1 MNNFRKRVLLTSI
14 LVIIGCATAALF
26 YNHTN
31 DKGGT
36 TIKEEF
42 QINTPL
48 YPSHWM
54 DYQRTYPHDYIKP
67 ESYMEAMQEAT
78 VLRKTSPQMR
88 LEWEFEGPTNIGGRI
103 TDLAIHPADLNT
115 IYVGAA
121 SGGVFKT
128 TDEGNTWVNTFT
140 EASVISIGALTVDPG
155 NPNVLYAGTGE
166 SNSSSYSF
174 IGDGI
179 YKSVDAGETW
189 QNVGL
194 NASAYIGRI
203 IVDYSNSD
211 KVYVAACGNL
221 FSVGGERGI
230 YRSVNGGT
238 EWENVLFVNDS
249 TSGIDLVQ
257 HPDDPDILYA
267 AMWERKRGLNYRN
280 SFGEGSGIWKTTD
293 GGDTWIEMTNGVP
306 TGDDVGR
313 IGLSIAK
320 STPDVLYAIYDMPYP
335 EVNVFK
341 TTDGGD
347 SWNQTNDNVLD
358 GMNSSF
364 GWYFGQIRVDPDN
377 ENRIYV
383 FGVDMYRSDN
393 GGNSWNQIAGYYN
406 FDEIHVDHHA
416 MYIDENTGRVFEGND
431 GGLYISDNFGND
443 WQKINTLGITQF
455 YDVEIDYLM
464 PHRLYG
470 GTQDNNTIRTLTG
483 ATNNWQA
490 ILGGDGFYSLVD
502 YTNNNI
508 IYAEY
513 QWGNLYKST
522 DGWNFNDIS
531 GYWQG
536 DQDINRVNW
545 SAPLVMHP
553 EDPETLYFGTYRI
566 WKTTNGGSSW
576 IAVSS
581 DLTQGGSGS
590 FHTIT
595 TLATS
600 SINPNIVLAG
610 SADGRIHIS
619 TNAGF
624 GWTDISEGLP
634 VRWITRVEADP
645 FDENT
650 IYATISGFRWDESES
665 HVFKSTDLGENWTSI
680 SGNLPELPVNVIRA
694 DPENEGYLFV
704 GTDAGV
710 YYTENGGNN
719 WVNIMNGLPNVPVT
733 AMKIHNPS
741 RKLLIGTYGIS
752 MYSLNID
759 YLVAVDEKPTKEV
772 AELKCY
778 PNPSSVRT
786 GNITI
791 EINGQFNENSFV
803 EIIDI
808 SGKRVKILN
817 PVVKN
822 DKVVWDATNQA
833 GIKVKPGIYIVNII
847 TVQLNY
853 SGKIQLTN

>member
-14 LVIIGCATAALF
+14 LVIIGCATVALF
-26 YNHTN
+26 FIHQN
-31 DKGGT
+31 DVRE
-36 TIKEEF
+36 TITKEEF
-42 QINTPL
+42 QINSPL

-67 ESYMEAMQEAT
+67 ESYLEAMQEVT
-78 VLRKTSPQMR
+78 VLRKTSPRMR

-103 TDLAIHPADLNT
+103 TDLAIHPDDLNT
-115 IYVGAA
+115 IYVGSA

-155 NPNVLYAGTGE
+155 NSNVLYAGTGE

-293 GGDTWIEMTNGVP
+293 GGDTWVELTNGIH

-313 IGLSIAK
+313 IGLTIAK
-320 STPDVLYAIYDMPYP
+320 SNPNVLYAVYDMPYS

-341 TTDGGD
+341 TIDGGD

-393 GGNSWNQIAGYYN
+393 GGNSWNHIAGYYN
-406 FDEIHVDHHA
+406 IDEIHVDHHA
-416 MYIDENTGRVFEGND
+416 MYIDEITGRIFEGND

-508 IYAEY
+508 IYAES

-522 DGWNFNDIS
+522 NGGGYFNYIA
-531 GYWQG
+531 
-536 DQDINRVNW
+536 DQMENDRINW
-545 SAPLVMHP
+545 SAPLIMHP
-553 EDPETLYFGTYRI
+553 EDPETLYFGTHRV

-576 IAVSS
+576 IAVSD
-581 DLTQGGSGS
+581 DLTQGSSGS
-590 FHTIT
+590 FHTLT
-595 TLATS
+595 TLAIS

-619 TNAGF
+619 TNSGF

-650 IYATISGFRWDESES
+650 IYATLSGFRWDESES
-665 HVFKSTDLGENWTSI
+665 HVFKSTDLGENWSGI

-710 YYTENGGNN
+710 YYTEDGGEN

-741 RKLLIGTYGIS
+741 RKLVIGTYGIS

-759 YLVAVDEKPTKEV
+759 HLVVVDEKPTKEV

-791 EINGQFNENSFV
+791 EINGQFDENSFV
-803 EIIDI
+803 EIIEI
-808 SGKRVKILN
+808 SGERVKILN
-817 PVVKN
+817 SVVKN
-822 DKVVWDATNQA
+822 DKVVWDATNQS

-847 TVQLNY
+847 TNQLNY

>member
-1 MNNFRKRVLLTSI
+1 MNNSKKRILLLSI
-14 LVIIGCATAALF
+14 LIIVGCATGALF
-26 YNHTN
+26 FNHQN
-31 DKGGT
+31 DVNGT
-36 TIKEEF
+36 ITKEEF
-42 QINTPL
+42 QIDSPL

-54 DYQRTYPHDYIKP
+54 DYQRTYPNDYIKP
-67 ESYMEAMQEAT
+67 ESYLEAMHEAS
-78 VLRKTSPQMR
+78 VLRKTSPGMR

-179 YKSVDAGETW
+179 YKSVDAGDTW

-221 FSVGGERGI
+221 FSTGGERGI
-230 YRSVNGGT
+230 YRSVDGGS

-257 HPDDPDILYA
+257 HPDDPNILYA

-280 SFGEGSGIWKTTD
+280 SFGDGSGIWKTID
-293 GGDTWIEMTNGVP
+293 GGDTWVEITNGVP

-313 IGLSIAK
+313 IGLAIAK
-320 STPDVLYAIYDMPYP
+320 SNHNVLYAIYDMPYS

-341 TTDGGD
+341 TIDGGD

-364 GWYFGQIRVDPDN
+364 GWYFGQISVDPNN

-383 FGVDMYRSDN
+383 MGVDMYRSDN
-393 GGNSWNQIAGYYN
+393 GGNSWNHIAGYYN

-443 WQKINTLGITQF
+443 WQKLNTLGITQF
-455 YDVEIDYLM
+455 YDIEIDYLI

-483 ATNNWQA
+483 ATNNWQP

-502 YTNNNI
+502 YTNSNI
-508 IYAEY
+508 IFAEY
-513 QWGNLYKST
+513 QWGNLFKST
-522 DGWNFNDIS
+522 DGWNYYYIADQM
-531 GYWQG
+531 QG
-536 DQDINRVNW
+536 DRINW

-553 EDPETLYFGTYRI
+553 EDPETLYFGTHRI
-566 WKTTNGGSSW
+566 WKTTNGGSFW
-576 IAVSS
+576 TAVSS

-590 FHTIT
+590 FHTLT
-595 TLATS
+595 TIAIS
-600 SINPNIVLAG
+600 SLNPGIIVTG
-610 SADGRIHIS
+610 SSDAKVHIS
-619 TNAGF
+619 TDDGQ

-634 VRWITRVEADP
+634 ERWITRVETDP
-645 FDENT
+645 FNENT
-650 IYATISGFRWDESES
+650 IYATISGFRWDESEP
-665 HVFKSTDLGENWTSI
+665 HVYKSTDLGENWSSI

-710 YYTENGGNN
+710 YYTEDGGDN
-719 WVNIMNGLPNVPVT
+719 WVNIMNSLPNVPVT
-733 AMKIHNPS
+733 AMKIHNPT
-741 RKLLIGTYGIS
+741 RKLVIGTYGIS

-759 YLVAVDEKPTKEV
+759 YLVAINEKTKKDIT
-772 AELKCY
+772 ELKCY

-791 EINGQFNENSFV
+791 EINGQFDENSFV

-817 PVVKN
+817 PVVN
-822 DKVVWDATNQA
+822 NNKVVWDATNQA
-833 GIKVKPGIYIVNII
+833 GIKVNPGIYIVNII
-847 TVQLNY
+847 TNHLNC
-853 SGKIQLTN
+853 SGKIQLTD